1 MPWRRTTSP
10 KNALSHRG
18 RRVRVAQWDE
28 VRILGESI
36 NDREDDQFP
45 VNARQT
51 LDDPR
56 RSPWRCPPKLSSA
69 PAVVEVD
76 WQGEM
81 LRLLLLTHR
90 ARANVVLDQLLGA
103 WCVEVR
109 SKVVQH
115 ALDALVTGVRR
126 RQQRW

>member
-1 MPWRRTTSP
+1 M
-10 KNALSHRG
+10 
-18 RRVRVAQWDE
+18 
-28 VRILGESI
+28 
-36 NDREDDQFP
+36 
-45 VNARQT
+45 
-51 LDDPR
+51 
-56 RSPWRCPPKLSSA
+56 
-69 PAVVEVD
+69 VEVD
-76 WQGEM
+76 RQGEM

>member
-51 LDDPR
+51 LDEVHGDVLPNCR
-56 RSPWRCPPKLSSA
+56 R
-69 PAVVEVD
+69 
-76 WQGEM
+76 
-81 LRLLLLTHR
+81 HR
-90 ARANVVLDQLLGA
+90 QWL
-103 WCVEVR
+103 
-109 SKVVQH
+109 K
-115 ALDALVTGVRR
+115 
-126 RQQRW
+126 